1 MMVIHQITK
10 DEILANKIIT
20 KIEQALIVYK
30 TRAKKIDINIKIG
43 R

>member
-10 DEILANKIIT
+10 DEILANKINT

-30 TRAKKIDINIKIG
+30 TRAKNNRNKN
-43 R
+43 